1 MSDQNYPTAPLYRRL
16 AAMIYDSLIVFA
28 LIILA
33 EFVMT
38 GIYVATN
45 GEPPGGN
52 IPASIHYSVMFIIC
66 FFYYTHSWLRGGQTI
81 GMKSWRIKLVS
92 EYKPQMR
99 ISQCMLRTGV
109 GFFSILVVGLGYWWA
124 LFDKRQRSWH
134 DMESMTRII
143 YMPKG
148 MQEK

>member
-16 AAMIYDSLIVFA
+16 AAIIYDGLILIA
-28 LIILA
+28 LYILA
-33 EFVMT
+33 GFILVGILRAATGEF
-38 GIYVATN
+38 
-45 GEPPGGN
+45 PGAF
-52 IPASIHYSVMFIIC
+52 PASVNFSLMFIIC
-66 FFYYTHSWLRGGQTI
+66 FFYYTHSWMRGGQTI
-81 GMKSWRIKLVS
+81 GMKSWRIKLIS

-99 ISQCMLRTGV
+99 ISQCMRRTGV
-109 GFFSILVVGLGYWWA
+109 GFFSLLLAGLGYWWA

-134 DMESMTRII
+134 DMASMTRII